1 MTKYVIGLVA
11 LILLVASVGSYNGL
25 VKLSQAVDSS
35 WAQVETQY
43 QRRLD
48 LIPNLVSTVK
58 GEADFEKS
66 TLTDVV
72 NARAKA
78 TSITVDANTV
88 NNPQQFAKYQQAQSE
103 LGSTLSRLM
112 MVSERYPD
120 LKSNQQFAQLMDE
133 LAGTENRIA
142 TSRRDYNNN
151 VQQYNTTVQTL
162 PTLIMARI
170 GGFTIKPYF
179 QADAQANVAPS
190 VDFSK

>member
-58 GEADFEKS
+58 GELILKNS